1 MPLPTKTDLKNLI
14 RPYCDPIQHWKID
27 NVFQDELS
35 SYPAEIQENYVY
47 NEETRTYTLMETE
60 WLKWRRH
67 GPYHDHPE
75 DARYIDVTLG
85 GSDIAVLFDG
95 SELAESLYLYEG
107 QHGSNFKASVELF
120 YEKTGRNSG
129 LWKRKMQMSSGL
141 AIMRNR
147 ASGTCSKRSF
157 RMNILWISWKSST
170 TATCIS
176 VVQEIR
182 TES

>member
-1 MPLPTKTDLKNLI
+1 
-14 RPYCDPIQHWKID
+14 
-27 NVFQDELS
+27 
-35 SYPAEIQENYVY
+35 
-47 NEETRTYTLMETE
+47 METE

-95 SELAESLYLYEG
+95 SELAESLYLYVG

-120 YEKTGRNSG
+120 YEKTGRKFRLVEKKNADV
-129 LWKRKMQMSSGL
+129 LWVGHNEEPS
-141 AIMRNR
+141 IRNLF
-147 ASGTCSKRSF
+147 KKSF
-157 RMNILWISWKSST
+157 RMSILWISWKSST

-176 VVQEIR
+176 VEQEIR
-182 TES
+182 TDN